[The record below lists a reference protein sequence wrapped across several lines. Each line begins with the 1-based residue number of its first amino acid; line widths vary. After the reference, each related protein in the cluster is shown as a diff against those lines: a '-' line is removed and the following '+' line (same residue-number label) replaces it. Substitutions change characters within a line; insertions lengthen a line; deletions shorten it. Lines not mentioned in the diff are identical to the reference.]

1 MCQFVSYLS
10 IEGVCNLAKV
20 GMRGMFVCFFEI
32 LIEEESKMGSVPNGV
47 PSCNVE
53 CKFFLSSVDFP

>member
-32 LIEEESKMGSVPNGV
+32 LIEEESKMGSVP
-47 PSCNVE
+47 SCNVE